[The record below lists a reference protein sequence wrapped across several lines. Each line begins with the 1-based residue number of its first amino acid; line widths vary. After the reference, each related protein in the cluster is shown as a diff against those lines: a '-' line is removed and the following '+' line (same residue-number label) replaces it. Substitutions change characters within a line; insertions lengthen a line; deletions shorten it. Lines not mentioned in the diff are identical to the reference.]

1 MKAKVQNDVESLRKS
16 VQSLTVELLTRYEE
30 LCLLYS
36 LGPQLGRLA
45 SIDEIASVAL
55 REAMDVLTAD
65 CGWVV
70 FWEGK
75 RQRVPEG
82 CRRNIEAVT
91 VEHIN
96 GVIFDALKRQGKSQ
110 FLSHDLSRE
119 YSLEGIG
126 VPARL
131 LASCLS
137 MGELSGGYLCLG
149 RHRDGPVFTSADQK
163 LVNAVAS
170 FTAVELENV
179 RLRRSELEK
188 QRLAGELELAR
199 QIQQSLLPNDFTCV
213 RFVEASGF
221 SEPCFEV
228 GGDYFDLIPAGANTC
243 LLVMADVAGKGPP
256 AALQAALVQGVVHGS
271 SRHSLET
278 SWLMTTLNQ
287 CIMARAGGSRLVTA
301 FLASLDY
308 EGRLHYTNAGHNP
321 PLLIQRTGQVI
332 ELSQGN
338 MLMGFANTTKYGKN
352 SMQLAP
358 GDTLVLYTDGV
369 TDTMNEHDETFGMP
383 RLLEW
388 AGDQAGKSASEVRES
403 LTHSLKLF
411 SGRTRQA
418 DDLSVLIAC
427 YTGSHDSAML

>member
-1 MKAKVQNDVESLRKS
+1 MKATVQDDVESLRKS

-36 LGPQLGRLA
+36 LGPQIGRLA

-75 RQRVPEG
+75 RPRVPEG
-82 CRRNIEAVT
+82 CRRNIEAAA
-91 VEHIN
+91 VELIN
-96 GVIFDALKRQGKSQ
+96 GVIFETLKEQDKRQ
-110 FLSHDLSRE
+110 FLSHDLPRE
-119 YSLEGIG
+119 YPLEGIG
-126 VPARL
+126 VPVRL
-131 LASCLS
+131 LASWLS
-137 MGELSGGYLCLG
+137 MGELSNGYLCLG
-149 RHRDGPVFTSADQK
+149 RHQNGPVFTSTDQK
-163 LVNAVAS
+163 LVSAVAS

-179 RLRRSELEK
+179 RLRQSELEK
-188 QRLAGELELAR
+188 QRLASELGLAR
-199 QIQQSLLPNDFTCV
+199 QIQQSLLPNDFNCV
-213 RFVEASGF
+213 HFVEATGF

-228 GGDYFDLIPAGANTC
+228 GGDYFDLIPSGGDTC

-301 FLASLDY
+301 FLASLNS
-308 EGRLHYTNAGHNP
+308 EGRLDYTNAGHNP
-321 PLLIQRTGQVI
+321 PLLIHRDGRVI
-332 ELSQGN
+332 ELSQGDL
-338 MLMGFANTTKYGKN
+338 LMGFVNTTRYGQN
-352 SMQLAP
+352 SMQLVP

-388 AGDQAGKSASEVRES
+388 ARDQAGKSVSEIRES

-418 DDLSVLIAC
+418 DDLTVLIAC
-427 YTGSHDSAML
+427 YTGSH